1 MGTFNAQMK
10 LTCIHYV
17 SNEIYTCIHTYES
30 KQRTECQIKYQHNR
44 LVCCAVLLSCVV
56 IIASG
61 HKMKRSSS
69 WKNLQRTFSSTPIT
83 AGAKRVKINRKNVNS
98 SKICLDKSNDFQIE
112 DSDEENVPCV
122 KERQQRQTSLK
133 TTQKPNRRPKSKPLL
148 INKSHNSSLSLD
160 DSIVCSSEDSVDD
173 EPVLRDV
180 SECLNKSYLR
190 PKARSKSLLFLAKCD
205 QNQLNSIKEQTKLKD
220 PTKTPTKQK
229 PKSNRNKSLLNSSH
243 SNQNETIIESDS
255 LDENDSPKKE
265 LSGNKRTEIITR
277 QHSADIVFT
286 QTTNNT
292 TQNSNP
298 PVIESESSQF
308 SLKIGSPNPRM
319 VSTRR
324 TRSKKQVKGGLVE
337 RLNKVINNNKSE
349 YSFWINERTTDINEP
364 GENMR
369 IDKIEQS
376 YGRILLHCS
385 SVDNMS
391 IESILCVDPS
401 FKKLAMLKLGKTIE
415 VGLDSNGYDT
425 GNGTHFYPNVTK
437 ILI

>member
-1 MGTFNAQMK
+1 
-10 LTCIHYV
+10 
-17 SNEIYTCIHTYES
+17 
-30 KQRTECQIKYQHNR
+30 
-44 LVCCAVLLSCVV
+44 
-56 IIASG
+56 
-61 HKMKRSSS
+61 MKRSSS

-83 AGAKRVKINRKNVNS
+83 TGAKRVKINRKSANS
-98 SKICLDKSNDFQIE
+98 SKSSLDESNDFQIE

-122 KERQQRQTSLK
+122 KERQLRQTPLK
-133 TTQKPNRRPKSKPLL
+133 TAQKPHRRPKSKPLL
-148 INKSHNSSLSLD
+148 INSHNSSLSVD
-160 DSIVCSSEDSVDD
+160 DSVVVSSEDSVDD

-180 SECLNKSYLR
+180 SECLNKSYSR
-190 PKARSKSLLFLAKCD
+190 PKARSKSLLFLPKCD
-205 QNQLNSIKEQTKLKD
+205 QNQLNSSKEPATVKYVA
-220 PTKTPTKQK
+220 KTPMKQRQ
-229 PKSNRNKSLLNSSH
+229 KSNRNKSLFNSSTI
-243 SNQNETIIESDS
+243 SNRSDQNESIIESDS

-265 LSGNKRTEIITR
+265 SSQNTRTEIITR

-286 QTTNNT
+286 QNTNNT

-308 SLKIGSPNPRM
+308 SLKISSPNPRLM
-319 VSTRR
+319 GTRR

-349 YSFWINERTTDINEP
+349 YSFWINERTTDICEP
-364 GENMR
+364 GEKMR

-385 SVDNMS
+385 SVDNMG

-401 FKKLAMLKLGKTIE
+401 FKKLTMLKMGKIIE

-425 GNGTHFYPNVTK
+425 GNGSHFYPNVTK
-437 ILI
+437 ILV

>member
-1 MGTFNAQMK
+1 M
-10 LTCIHYV
+10 
-17 SNEIYTCIHTYES
+17 YTTA
-30 KQRTECQIKYQHNR
+30 ECQIKYQQNC
-44 LVCCAVLLSCVV
+44 LIYCAIQLSWIV
-56 IIASG
+56 IIVSG
-61 HKMKRSSS
+61 HEMKRSNS
-69 WKNLQRTFSSTPIT
+69 WKNLQRTFSSTPIAT
-83 AGAKRVKINRKNVNS
+83 TAKRAKVNRKSANI
-98 SKICLDKSNDFQIE
+98 SKSFLNDGNNFQIE

-122 KERQQRQTSLK
+122 KESKLRQTPLK
-133 TTQKPNRRPKSKPLL
+133 TSQKLNRRSKSKPLL
-148 INKSHNSSLSLD
+148 INTSHNSSLSID
-160 DSIVCSSEDSVDD
+160 NSVVWSSEDSVDD

-180 SECLNKSYLR
+180 SECLNNSHSR
-190 PKARSKSLLFLAKCD
+190 PKARSKSLLFLPKCD
-205 QNQLNSIKEQTKLKD
+205 QNQLNSTKEQAKLKD
-220 PTKTPTKQK
+220 ATKTPLKPKQK
-229 PKSNRNKSLLNSSH
+229 SSRNKIPFNSSTISSH
-243 SNQNETIIESDS
+243 SNLNETIIESDS

-265 LSGNKRTEIITR
+265 LSQNTRTEIITR

-298 PVIESESSQF
+298 PVIESENSQF
-308 SLKIGSPNPRM
+308 SLKFSSPNPRLIG
-319 VSTRR
+319 TRR

-337 RLNKVINNNKSE
+337 RLNKVINNSKSE

-364 GENMR
+364 GEKMR
-369 IDKIEQS
+369 IDRIEQS

-401 FKKLAMLKLGKTIE
+401 FKRLTMLQLGKTIE

-437 ILI
+437 ILV